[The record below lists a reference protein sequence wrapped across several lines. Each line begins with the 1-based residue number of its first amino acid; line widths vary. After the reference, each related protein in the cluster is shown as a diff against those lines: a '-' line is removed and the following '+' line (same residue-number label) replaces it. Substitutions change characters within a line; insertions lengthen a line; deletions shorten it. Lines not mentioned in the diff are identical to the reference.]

1 MQLKKDAEGH
11 VVLEND
17 LPVYVHDDGKEAPFD
32 AKATLATV
40 VSLRTEA
47 KNHRL
52 AKEAA
57 ETKLSAFAG
66 IEDPEKA
73 RDALSKIANLD
84 TKKLLDAGQVDSAI
98 AAAIKPFQD
107 KLSEAEKRGQTLE
120 SQLYGEVIGGAFAR
134 SKFLAE
140 KTVLPPD
147 LAQAAFGKNF
157 KYEDGKVRA
166 YDAEGNPIFSR
177 TKGGTPAEFDEAIE
191 ILIEAYPRKDSILK
205 ADNGSGSGARNNG
218 NQNRGNTKTMLRAE
232 FDAKTPAEK
241 SKFMADGG
249 SVIDK

>member
-11 VVLEND
+11 VVLQND

-57 ETKLSAFAG
+57 EEKLSAFAG
-66 IEDPEKA
+66 IDDPAKA
-73 RDALSKIANLD
+73 LDALTKIANLD
-84 TKKLLDAGQVDSAI
+84 TKKLVDAGQVDSAV

-107 KLSEAEKRGQTLE
+107 KLSEAEKRAQTLE

-134 SKFLAE
+134 SKYLAE

-166 YDAEGNPIFSR
+166 YDNDGNPVFSR
-177 TKGGTPAEFDEAIE
+177 TKGGQHAEVDEALE
-191 ILIEAYPRKDSILK
+191 ILIDAYPRKDSILK
-205 ADNGSGSGARNNG
+205 ADNGSGSGARNDG
-218 NQNRGNTKTMLRAE
+218 GGNRGTQKQVTRAE
-232 FDAKTPAEK
+232 FDSKNPAEK
-241 SKFMADGG
+241 QALMKAGVA
-249 SVIDK
+249 VID